1 MRDRQ
6 NNRNN
11 DFFFEFVTEKIISLL
26 LWLLR
31 IYSFSKSTKEVI
43 NYVQRAWYCP
53 NTFPRNTGRTK
64 YKINNTNTDILL
76 FLKWK
81 YRYRGNENLKQIKR
95 IIYFRKY
102 LLYLINLNHIF
113 GAPRESLRCSN
124 CLPFASTWVHPH
136 FFMGSMLLILLVFCV
151 ALLYVFTFR
160 VPCCRV
166 RYDFRIQTMFGS

>member
-1 MRDRQ
+1 MNILIRNYTTYFRCIQEEIRWYKLLKPTQKWEIDRITETTI
-6 NNRNN
+6 
-11 DFFFEFVTEKIISLL
+11 FFFEFVTEKIISLL
-26 LWLLR
+26 LWLLCA
-31 IYSFSKSTKEVI
+31 YSFSKSTKEVI

-95 IIYFRKY
+95 IIYLRKY

-124 CLPFASTWVHPH
+124 YLPFASTWVHPH
-136 FFMGSMLLILLVFCV
+136 FVL
-151 ALLYVFTFR
+151 
-160 VPCCRV
+160 
-166 RYDFRIQTMFGS
+166 